1 MPSRSKA
8 QARLMQAV
16 AHSPAFAKKVGIT
29 QSVGKDFARADK
41 RAGTKDL
48 PQRKA
53 GGGRAK
59 PSCCW

>member
-1 MPSRSKA
+1 
-8 QARLMQAV
+8 MQAV
-16 AHSPAFAKKVGIT
+16 AHSPAFAKKAGIP

-48 PQRKA
+48 PQRRA